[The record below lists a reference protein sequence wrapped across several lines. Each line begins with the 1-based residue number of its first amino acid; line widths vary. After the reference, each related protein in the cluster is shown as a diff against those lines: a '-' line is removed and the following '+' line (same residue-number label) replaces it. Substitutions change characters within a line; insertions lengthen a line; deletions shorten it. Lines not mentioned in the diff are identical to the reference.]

1 MTTDELTTASFEAIR
16 EEIDYVL
23 NTRRIRVTKTLL
35 ENLEHESDEEY
46 TLEDIKRYVE
56 LGNDADIS
64 PLINFI
70 LTADD
75 VDGDAIKPKTAT
87 EPESEARRQWV
98 LEKLGLTDI
107 VDSIN
112 ARIPVKEQPTVIDT
126 DFVDWYKGDRR
137 TANANYWPI
146 YEEVLKGKGWN
157 ADSIS
162 AVSRQATE
170 VIRRLDDP
178 LGPMAGGKRGLVV
191 GHVQSG
197 KTANFTA
204 VMAKAIDAGYRFVIV
219 LAGTLDIL
227 RNQTQRRLDMELFG
241 REAILD
247 GRSEDNLT
255 PYDYKAESYFADDSD
270 WDIDWDR
277 ERRGFVRH
285 GGAVGATG
293 YPKVRRITTS
303 VSDFKGSAG
312 ASLVDIP
319 LRSPEKPLNHPDNL
333 LNASCH
339 AAVVKKNSS
348 VLKKLNSDL
357 SRLGPAIVRDLP
369 VLIIDD
375 ESDQASINTV
385 NPTKYKSKE
394 EVERTA
400 VNREITRLLNHF
412 PRSQYVGYTATPFA
426 NVFVDPE
433 DPEDLY
439 PRDFALMLTE
449 PPGYRGAAWFHDRH
463 QQFED
468 DPEPTVETSRS
479 MAFIR
484 DIAESPKKNV
494 DEFDFGFES
503 VRKGELQE
511 ALDMFVLTGA
521 IKKYREANSNHHF
534 EHHTMLVHEAVDT
547 ATHEEAWT
555 LLKGLWS
562 RSNYAEGGRNAE
574 LKKLFD
580 DQVKPVMDVER
591 YSEGAPV
598 PPTFDALMPDAFT
611 NYITAAAQ
619 MMMGDSAEPP
629 ILQVNSIGGD
639 EVDFERSPVWKVLVG
654 GTKLSRGYTVEGL
667 TVSYF
672 RRKAGSA
679 DTLMQTGRWFGFRK
693 GYQDLVRLYAPPT
706 LVGMFEA
713 AMGDE
718 NHFRNMLKKYAEL
731 EEDGKAKI
739 TPIQLAPL
747 VRQSLPHLSPT
758 STNKMFNAFIKLV
771 ASAPNIAELNQVPL
785 QDAYEHK
792 KWNIEEVAI
801 PLLCGMSSETH
812 DLAYVRY
819 ESSKKGEGTTVSA
832 GFTPSHTTVVGA
844 EEIIDLLTAIRWR
857 GDDADARDIYY
868 KQVVFPRIQYL
879 ADLMGTDPDG
889 LGGDSRFTEVA
900 VIMARPKKTDRK
912 GKQRTI
918 RLPGVNFDVPV
929 VRRSRRLGKGR
940 NDITGSDR
948 KQSYALESIA
958 AGLPC
963 TYPRRGD
970 LDMLTKD
977 QLDSF
982 NSHPTA
988 FPVDPSAE
996 PFNLDTFDRR
1006 TRGAVLITLFD
1017 DRPKELLKAMDDSET
1032 WIAPDYL
1039 NGEVGMQISF
1049 NSPHAP
1055 IDGAGHD
1062 AIVWGVH
1069 VPAKK
1074 DQATV
1079 AKDEVEDPE
1088 AMSVS

>member
-1 MTTDELTTASFEAIR
+1 MSNDELTTANFRAIR

-46 TLEDIKRYVE
+46 TLEDIRRYIE
-56 LGNDADIS
+56 GGNDADIS

-75 VDGDAIKPKTAT
+75 VHGEAIKPTTDT
-87 EPESEARRQWV
+87 EPGSRARRQWV
-98 LEKLGLTDI
+98 LEKLGLTAI
-107 VDSIN
+107 ADSIN
-112 ARIPVKEQPTVIDT
+112 ARIPVKEQPTVVDT
-126 DFVDWYKGDRR
+126 DFEDWYKDNRQ
-137 TANANYWPI
+137 TDNAHYWPI

-178 LGPMAGGKRGLVV
+178 LGPMTGGKRGLVV

-247 GRSEDNLT
+247 GRSENDLT
-255 PYDYKAESYFADDSD
+255 SYDYKAESYFADDSD
-270 WDIDWDR
+270 WDIDWDT

-285 GGAVGATG
+285 GGAVGTTG
-293 YPKVRRITTS
+293 YPKIRRITTS
-303 VSDFKGSAG
+303 VADFQGSAG

-319 LRSPEKPLNHPDNL
+319 LRSPELPLNHPNNL

-339 AAVVKKNSS
+339 AAVVKKNSN
-348 VLKKLNSDL
+348 VLKKLNAEL
-357 SRLGPAIVRDLP
+357 ARLDSAIVRDLP

-385 NPTKYKSKE
+385 NPSKNKSKE

-400 VNREITRLLNHF
+400 VNREITNLLKRF

-426 NVFVDPE
+426 NVFVDPD

-439 PRDFALMLTE
+439 PRDFALILTE

-463 QQFED
+463 QQFEG

-484 DIAESPKKNV
+484 DIAESPSKGL
-494 DEFDFGFES
+494 DEPDYGFED
-503 VRKGELQE
+503 VRTKELQE

-521 IKKYREANSNHHF
+521 IKKFREAHSNHYF

-555 LLKGLWS
+555 LLKGLWN
-562 RSNYAEGGRNAE
+562 RSNFAEGGRDAE
-574 LKKLFD
+574 LKQLFD
-580 DQVKPVMDVER
+580 EQVKPVMDVER

-598 PPTFDALMPDAFT
+598 PPTFDDLKPNAFT

-693 GYQDLVRLYAPPT
+693 GYQDLVRLYAPPS
-706 LVGMFEA
+706 LVDMFEA

-718 NHFRNMLKKYAEL
+718 NHFRNMLEKYAEL
-731 EEDGKAKI
+731 EADGKAKI
-739 TPIQLAPL
+739 TPLQLAPL

-758 STNKMFNAFIKLV
+758 SNNKMFNAYIKLV

-792 KWNIEEVAI
+792 KWNIEKVAI
-801 PLLCGMSSETH
+801 PLLSGMSSTTH

-819 ESSKKGEGTTVSA
+819 ESSRKGEGTLVTA

-844 EEIIDLLTAIRWR
+844 KEAIELLDTIRWR
-857 GDDADARDIYY
+857 GDDANARDIYY
-868 KQVVFPRIQYL
+868 KQVVSPRIQYL
-879 ADLMGTDPDG
+879 VDLMGGDPDG
-889 LGGDSRFTEVA
+889 LGGDSRFTEVG
-900 VIMARPKKTDRK
+900 VIMAEPKTPNAKYID
-912 GKQRTI
+912 
-918 RLPGVNFDVPV
+918 LPGVDFPVPLF
-929 VRRSRRLGKGR
+929 RRSRRTGKGR

-948 KQSYALESIA
+948 KHSYALESIA

-963 TYPRRGD
+963 TYPRRQD
-970 LDMLTKD
+970 LEMLSAE
-977 QLDSF
+977 QLDKF
-982 NSHPTA
+982 NEHPTA
-988 FPVDPSAE
+988 YPMDPSAE
-996 PFNLDTFDRR
+996 PFDLVKFDRR

-1017 DRPKELLKAMDDSET
+1017 DRPKELLKKMDDDKC
-1032 WIAPDYL
+1032 WVAPNYL
-1039 NGEVGMQISF
+1039 KGEVGMQISF

-1055 IDGAGHD
+1055 IDSGRHD

-1079 AKDEVEDPE
+1079 GKDDVEDAE
-1088 AMSVS
+1088 ASSSSI